1 MWEFSDEWRVPI
13 GAVTGEAIH
22 DIDRSYVIHP
32 LKRAFCRE
40 KIMYVI
46 FCGILNTL
54 LLNAKIKIILS
65 FAITEERGERMVSLI
80 LGVISIFLYIVAGA
94 MEGIGIPVPLSDAG
108 DYYVFGFSMLAGV
121 LTAVSGLFF
130 GLVLFIKNKKEESSK
145 KTLVYLGL
153 GLSMTGIVL
162 HVLSIIQWFSDF
174 SLLS

>member
-1 MWEFSDEWRVPI
+1 
-13 GAVTGEAIH
+13 
-22 DIDRSYVIHP
+22 
-32 LKRAFCRE
+32 
-40 KIMYVI
+40 
-46 FCGILNTL
+46 
-54 LLNAKIKIILS
+54 
-65 FAITEERGERMVSLI
+65 MVSLI
-80 LGVISIFLYIVAGA
+80 LGVISVFLYIVAGS

-108 DYYVFGFSMLAGV
+108 DFYVFGFSMLAGV

-130 GLVLFIKNKKEESSK
+130 GLVLLIKNKKEESSK